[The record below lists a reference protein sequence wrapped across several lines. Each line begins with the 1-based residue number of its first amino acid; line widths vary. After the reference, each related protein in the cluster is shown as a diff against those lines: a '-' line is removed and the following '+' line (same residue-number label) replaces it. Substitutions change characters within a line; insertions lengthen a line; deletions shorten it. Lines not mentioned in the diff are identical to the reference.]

1 MSESSDRP
9 RPRTLTLADAD
20 LALATDLYQLTM
32 AAAYW
37 VRDGG
42 AAGAEAP
49 RATFELSVR
58 RLPAH
63 RNFLVFAGLEQALG
77 SLAALRF
84 GREQIDYLRGLAP
97 FRDVPAGFFTDL
109 ARFRFRGDVRAL
121 PEGTLFFP
129 GEPVMTVTGSLI
141 EAQLVETLLLSI
153 VNFQVT
159 IASKAARM
167 RLAAGPLGEGVE
179 LAEFG
184 GRRAHGPQAATW
196 VARAAYLAGFSAT
209 SNVLAGQRLGIPV
222 MGTMAHS
229 FVMSFADEIDAFRL
243 YRSVFPRHAIY
254 LVDTYDTLEGV
265 RKALATDL
273 PFVGV
278 RLDSGD
284 LGALAREVRGLLDRG
299 GRPEA
304 RIFVSGDLDEGK
316 IAALRAAGAPID
328 AFGVGTELATSA
340 DAPALSG
347 IYKLVEVR
355 RGGRRLP
362 AFKASPGKETYPG
375 AKQVVRTT
383 DGDGLLA
390 GDRIVRLADARRYP
404 AAQRLLR
411 PVMRGGVPLAAPDLG
426 AARARCVDG
435 LARLPLR
442 LRALEVAAAPY
453 PVTLDAGVEAL
464 LVAAARARRT
474 AAGAGVAR
482 SAAGDGS
489 GEERG

>member
-1 MSESSDRP
+1 MSDRRDQP
-9 RPRTLTLADAD
+9 GPQTLSLSDGD

-37 VRDGG
+37 ARQ
-42 AAGAEAP
+42 AAEAGEPP
-49 RATFELSVR
+49 RASFELSVR

-63 RNFLVFAGLEQALG
+63 RNFLVFAGLEQALA

-84 GREQIDYLRGLAP
+84 DREQVAYLRGLEP
-97 FRDVPAGFFTDL
+97 FRDVPAGFFDAL

-129 GEPVMTVTGSLI
+129 GEPVLSVTGDLI

-153 VNFQVT
+153 VNFQVV
-159 IASKAARM
+159 IASKAARV
-167 RLAAGPLGEGVE
+167 RLAAGEGAS

-184 GRRAHGPQAATW
+184 GRRAHGPQAAAW
-196 VARAAYLAGFSAT
+196 VARAAYLAGFDST
-209 SNVLAGQRLGIPV
+209 SNVFAGYRLGIPL

-229 FVMSFADEIDAFRL
+229 FVMSFADEIDAFRH
-243 YRSVFPRHAIY
+243 YQSVFPEHAIH
-254 LVDTYDTLEGV
+254 LVDTYDTLEGT
-265 RKALATDL
+265 RKALATER

-284 LGALAREVRGLLDRG
+284 LGELARQVRGILDRG
-299 GRPEA
+299 GRPDA
-304 RIFVSGDLDEGK
+304 KIFASGDLDEGK

-362 AFKASPGKETYPG
+362 TFKASFGKATYPG
-375 AKQVVRTT
+375 IKQVLRGT
-383 DGDGLLA
+383 DGDGTMRGDRVVLA
-390 GDRIVRLADARRYP
+390 GEDG
-404 AAQRLLR
+404 AAAGGLLV
-411 PVMRGGVPLAAPDLG
+411 PVMRAGEPLPGHSGLGDLG
-426 AARARCVDG
+426 EARRRCLDG
-435 LARLPLR
+435 LAALPPA
-442 LRALEVAAAPY
+442 LRALEVAAEPY
-453 PVTLDAGVEAL
+453 PVVVGDDVEAL
-464 LVAAARARRT
+464 LAAARARE
-474 AAGAGVAR
+474 AA
-482 SAAGDGS
+482 AAGDAVHS
-489 GEERG
+489 LAH